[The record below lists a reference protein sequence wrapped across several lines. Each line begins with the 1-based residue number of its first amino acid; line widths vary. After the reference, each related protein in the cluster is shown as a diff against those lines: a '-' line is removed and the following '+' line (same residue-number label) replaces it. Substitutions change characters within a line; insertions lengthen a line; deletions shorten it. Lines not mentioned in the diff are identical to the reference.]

1 MCFVLCFLHSSFH
14 SLSFF
19 VDFDC
24 SSFVPGCSRKSAIG
38 NAVSRRFAAS
48 QTGRE
53 GNESF
58 SSSFFCCSFSLHHRS
73 ERRKRLPRRLRRRR
87 RRCKIRR
94 RRKRSTRYKQ
104 TQSFCFSFLIFFLSS
119 LSFQSLL
126 PPLEGAPS
134 SLPLEG
140 QLRKAG
146 LIDLLAPLNV
156 YGIESCADVHAMQPD
171 DIEVPEEE
179 KEKERKSW
187 RRKNKNDEVEEKRKR
202 KKRSRDIERR

>member
-1 MCFVLCFLHSSFH
+1 
-14 SLSFF
+14 
-19 VDFDC
+19 
-24 SSFVPGCSRKSAIG
+24 
-38 NAVSRRFAAS
+38 
-48 QTGRE
+48 
-53 GNESF
+53 
-58 SSSFFCCSFSLHHRS
+58 
-73 ERRKRLPRRLRRRR
+73 
-87 RRCKIRR
+87 
-94 RRKRSTRYKQ
+94 
-104 TQSFCFSFLIFFLSS
+104 
-119 LSFQSLL
+119 LL